1 MPAIDG
7 DEFDAR
13 VELTLLRSHL
23 QTTDHSLAYLMR
35 YPCDERAEAVQ
46 RELQGLMQ
54 QLLRVIGDGKG
65 AADA

>member
-1 MPAIDG
+1 MPAIDE
-7 DEFDAR
+7 DAFDAR

-35 YPCDERAEAVQ
+35 YPCDERTEAV
-46 RELQGLMQ
+46 RHEIQGLMQ

-65 AADA
+65 DADA